1 MTNCF
6 SILLNG
12 DTIIGLVK
20 EWWDNQMQIG
30 ARIIKTGIAV
40 TITMF
45 ICKTF
50 QLEPA
55 VFGAVSAVINMQPSI
70 FLSFKTLRDQ
80 FLVHLL
86 AVTIA
91 IALGYLVGGNPLS
104 MGFITILIIL
114 LYRQIQMQNGIA
126 TGVVAAVFI
135 LSSSPDEFL
144 LHAWMRT
151 EVIFIGL
158 FTAMLINV
166 LFWPP
171 RHQQKFRE
179 KLYECNQAVVQYFCN
194 ALQIYAMVDRLEPH
208 VDTEEKERVH
218 QLNNELRLLLN
229 FSQNEGKS
237 FFSSAS
243 EQAEWFGFA
252 EKFIDYNESLI
263 EKADRIYDL
272 VPVRY
277 ERRSANNYPP
287 LTPEFQNILELLVSR
302 CATINRINLKLRT
315 AVINGK
321 AVETEEIS
329 EAYWGVLVK
338 AIEEW
343 QAISSNHY
351 YFHSLIEIAVM
362 ANEIKAASRQGK
374 KLLMEINK
382 GVNGF

>member
-1 MTNCF
+1 
-6 SILLNG
+6 
-12 DTIIGLVK
+12 
-20 EWWDNQMQIG
+20 MQIG

-151 EVIFIGL
+151 EVIFTGL

-208 VDTEEKERVH
+208 VDKEEKERVH

-243 EQAEWFGFA
+243 EQTEWFGFA

-277 ERRSANNYPP
+277 ERRSANDYPL
-287 LTPEFQNILELLVSR
+287 LTAEFQNILELLVSR

-329 EAYWGVLVK
+329 EAYWEVLMK

-343 QAISSNHY
+343 QAISSNNY

-362 ANEIKAASRQGK
+362 ANEIRAASRQGK
-374 KLLMEINK
+374 KLLMEINR